1 MVEARELGLNQLAD
15 NGSATWRRGS
25 ISTCTLPG
33 DGSQAVVNAVL
44 FSRLHLTIGS
54 RKSRPFRHATVTPV
68 FLLAYVR
75 ILELMGTGLEEGC
88 RELAP
93 DITLESPLYLRLTML
108 LFCSVFLVSHFGYFY
123 CVISVIFV

>member
-93 DITLESPLYLRLTML
+93 DFSLVGLYSYIL
-108 LFCSVFLVSHFGYFY
+108 LYVCFCLF
-123 CVISVIFV
+123 